1 MEKTVFQTRIE
12 TLSRQFLSSRPYFP
26 EDSLQTILR
35 DIEACLRSGIL
46 TGGPYLESFEHAF
59 AEYNHIGHAVG
70 VNSGTASLEV
80 TLRHF
85 NVKDKEV
92 IVPTNTFI
100 STPNSV
106 IFAGGKP
113 VLADMREDTLC
124 IDPEDVKRKVT
135 AKTAGIIV
143 VHLAGLVCPQIG
155 ELKQFCEEN
164 GLFLLEDA
172 SHAHGAMING
182 KKAGTIGDAGCFSLY
197 PTKVMTS
204 CEGGMIIS
212 DNQELAEA
220 ARVIRNCG
228 QTRQKEVVTLGHNWR
243 LNEVAAIIG
252 KSQLEKLDEFIGRRY
267 RVASYYEEALNDIN
281 GVSLFRVP
289 TNIRHSYYKYPIRLA
304 EEIDR
309 DKLAF
314 LMKEKGIETGSI
326 YYPPCH
332 LQPYYLEH
340 YSHKGEF
347 PVAENVLKQVLCLP
361 MHANLNTDDLEY
373 ITESFV
379 SSLNEL

>member
-1 MEKTVFQTRIE
+1 MEKTVFEARIE

-35 DIEACLRSGIL
+35 DIEACLRSGTL

-59 AEYNHIGHAVG
+59 AEYNHIAHAVG

-124 IDPEDVKRKVT
+124 IDPDDVKRKVT
-135 AKTAGIIV
+135 AKTAGVIV

-155 ELKQFCEEN
+155 ELKQFCEDN

-243 LNEVAAIIG
+243 LNEVVAIIG
-252 KSQLEKLDEFIGRRY
+252 KSQLDKLDEFIGRRY
-267 RVASYYEEALNDIN
+267 RVARYYEEALNDIS

-304 EEIDR
+304 DEIDR

-314 LMKEKGIETGSI
+314 LMKEKGIETGSV

>member
-1 MEKTVFQTRIE
+1 MEKTIFQTRTE
-12 TLSRQFLSSRPYFP
+12 KLDRQFLSSKPYFP
-26 EDSLQTILR
+26 EDSLQIILR
-35 DIEACLRSGIL
+35 EVEACLRSGML
-46 TGGPYLESFEHAF
+46 TGGPYLESFENAF

-80 TLRHF
+80 TLRNF
-85 NVKDKEV
+85 NVKNKEV

-124 IDPEDVKRKVT
+124 IDPDDVKRKVT
-135 AKTAGIIV
+135 PKTAGVIV
-143 VHLAGLVCPQIG
+143 VHIAGLVCPQIG
-155 ELKQFCEEN
+155 ELKQFCEDN

-212 DNQELAEA
+212 DDAELAEA
-220 ARVIRNCG
+220 ARCIRNCG
-228 QTRQKEVVTLGHNWR
+228 QTRQKEVVMLGHNWR

-252 KSQLEKLDEFIGRRY
+252 KTQLDKLDEFIGRRY
-267 RVASYYEEALNDIN
+267 RVASYYEEALGDIS

-289 TNIRHSYYKYPIRLA
+289 TYIRHSYYKYPIKLA
-304 EEIDR
+304 DEIDR
-309 DKLAF
+309 DKLAL
-314 LMKEKGIETGSI
+314 LMKEKGIETGSV

-340 YSHKGEF
+340 YSHKGQF
-347 PVAENVLKQVLCLP
+347 PVAESVLKQVMCLP
-361 MHANLNTDDLEY
+361 MYANLNTEDLQY
-373 ITESFV
+373 ITDSFV

>member
-1 MEKTVFQTRIE
+1 MEKTVLE
-12 TLSRQFLSSRPYFP
+12 TENPKPVNPLLSAQPCFP

-35 DIEACLRSGIL
+35 EVEACLRSGVL
-46 TGGPYLESFEHAF
+46 TGGPYLEKFEQAF
-59 AEYNHIGHAVG
+59 AEYNNIKYAVG
-70 VNSGTASLEV
+70 VNGGTSSLEV

-85 NVKDKEV
+85 GVKDKEV

-124 IDPEDVKRKVT
+124 IDPEDVKRKLT
-135 AKTAGIIV
+135 QKTAGVIV
-143 VHLAGLVCPQIG
+143 VHIAGLICPQIM

-172 SHAHGAMING
+172 SHAHGAMIDG
-182 KKAGTIGDAGCFSLY
+182 KKSGTLGDAGCFSLY

-212 DNQELAEA
+212 NNRGLIEA
-220 ARVIRNCG
+220 ARCMRNCG
-228 QTRQKEVVTLGHNWR
+228 QTPQKEVVMLGHNWR
-243 LNEVAAIIG
+243 LSEVAAIVG
-252 KSQLEKLDEFIGRRY
+252 NSQLDKLEYFIAKRNEIARFY
-267 RVASYYEEALNDIN
+267 ERVLAGIDC
-281 GVSLFRVP
+281 VSFFPVP
-289 TNIRHSYYKYPIRLA
+289 SNIRHSYYKYPLKLA
-304 EEIDR
+304 DDIDR
-309 DKLAF
+309 DKLAQM
-314 LMKEKGIETGSI
+314 MKEKGVETGSV

-332 LQPYYLEH
+332 LQPYYLEN
-340 YSHKGEF
+340 YTHKGDF

-361 MHANLNTDDLEY
+361 MHANLTTQDLEY
-373 ITESFV
+373 ITDSFI
-379 SSLNEL
+379 SCLNEL